1 MMLMI
6 METIAKDRTTTSE
19 RNEEPNAHMSVT
31 NKGKEK
37 EANSSKSA
45 VSGRSNFDDR
55 NKGKTETEEA
65 AADRNKFKKVE
76 MPVFAG
82 EDPDSWLFRAE
93 RYFQIHKLSDSE
105 KMLVSTISFDGPALN
120 WYRSQEEREKFT
132 SWSNLKERLLVRF
145 RSSRDGTILGKFLRV
160 KQESTVDDYRNLFD
174 KLVAPLSDVP
184 DPVIEDTFMNGL
196 FPWIRAEVILCR
208 PKGLAEMMEFAQLV
222 ENREIVRNEANLN
235 NLASGKYQNTVN
247 NRTSANTNSDN
258 KTNTNFPMQTITLR
272 SSNNAEIREEYK
284 IIEENATEEKTL
296 EPLQE
301 EEKQKTFAEL
311 SLNSV
316 VGLNDPGTMKVKG
329 KLQEK
334 EVIILIDCGATH
346 NFISEKLVESLQ
358 LPVKETAHYGVILGS
373 GTTVQGKGICEN
385 VEIQLTNWKVKEE
398 FLPLELGGVDVVL
411 DINKGRP
418 SLTKSRISLKSMIKT
433 WVEQD
438 EGFLIECR
446 AVQVHKENEQSNT
459 AVTTIEDGPLQNV
472 LKQFEDVFD
481 WLEKLPPRREIEHQ
495 IHLKEGTNPI
505 NVRPYRYEFQQKAEM
520 ERLVEEMLTSGI
532 IRPSNSP
539 FSSPVLLVKKKDGS
553 WRFCVDYRAV
563 NNATIPDKFPIP
575 VAEEL
580 FDELNGATVFSK
592 IDLKSGYHQ
601 IRMIDKDIP
610 KTAFRTHEG
619 HYEFLVM
626 PFGLTNAPATFQ
638 ALMNSIFRPFL
649 RKSLALRKHTLFAN
663 KKKCNF
669 GQKKVEYLGHIISGE
684 GVEVDS
690 EKIKAVADWPCPT
703 NIREVRGFL
712 GLTGYY
718 RRFVQHYGSIAAP
731 LTQLLKKRGFKWNE
745 DAEESFQK
753 LKSAMMSLPTL
764 ALPNFT
770 LPFEIE
776 TNASGFGVG
785 AVLIQAKRP
794 IAFYSHT
801 LSMRDRARPVYER
814 ELMAVVLSVQ
824 RWRPYLLGAK
834 FVVKT
839 DQKSLKFLLEQRVIQ
854 PQYQKWLSKLL
865 GYSFEVVYKPGLENK
880 AADALSRRP
889 PDIHLN
895 SISVP
900 YWMDLETIKEEVE
913 KDEKLKKIVAS
924 LSKEDENQASKFTL
938 KNSLCIT
945 RIDCLALSPAG
956 LLMPLE
962 IPHQIWS
969 DISMDFIDGL
979 PKAKGWDV
987 ILVVVDRLSKY
998 SHFLA
1003 LKHPFTAKTKSTAY
1017 HPQTDRQTEMV
1028 NRGLEIYLRCF
1039 CSERPKEWILWL
1051 PWAEYW
1057 YNTTYQK
1064 ALGKSP
1070 FQVVYGRKP
1079 PALLS
1084 YGERRTSNSSIDE
1097 QLKERDVGEL
1107 VLLKIRPYRQATLRS
1122 KQNEKLSSRYFG
1134 PYKILERIGE
1144 VAYRLELPT
1153 DAAIHPVFHVSQL
1166 KRFVNQQSNILPTLQ
1181 NITEKLEWQSQPEEA
1196 RDYRQDK
1203 TGKWEVLIAWKNL
1216 PDYEASCEDYD
1227 EMNQRY
1233 PSLHLEDK
1241 DWDRQ
1246 GAIQIFTQM
1255 CGFVTILAG
1264 TFLLHRTKDMV
1275 EASTAP
1281 SFSMRLSKHIED
1293 GCELEAIPLQRHAS
1307 L

>member
-1 MMLMI
+1 M
-6 METIAKDRTTTSE
+6 R
-19 RNEEPNAHMSVT
+19 
-31 NKGKEK
+31 
-37 EANSSKSA
+37 
-45 VSGRSNFDDR
+45 
-55 NKGKTETEEA
+55 
-65 AADRNKFKKVE
+65 
-76 MPVFAG
+76 
-82 EDPDSWLFRAE
+82 
-93 RYFQIHKLSDSE
+93 
-105 KMLVSTISFDGPALN
+105 
-120 WYRSQEEREKFT
+120 
-132 SWSNLKERLLVRF
+132 
-145 RSSRDGTILGKFLRV
+145 
-160 KQESTVDDYRNLFD
+160 
-174 KLVAPLSDVP
+174 
-184 DPVIEDTFMNGL
+184 
-196 FPWIRAEVILCR
+196 
-208 PKGLAEMMEFAQLV
+208 
-222 ENREIVRNEANLN
+222 
-235 NLASGKYQNTVN
+235 
-247 NRTSANTNSDN
+247 
-258 KTNTNFPMQTITLR
+258 TITLR
-272 SSNNAEIREEYK
+272 SSNNAEIRKDTNSRRLPDAEFQARKEKGFCFRCNEKYSADHRCKMKELGKLKMFVVKKEGEEYE
-284 IIEENATEEKTL
+284 IIEENTTEEKTL
-296 EPLQE
+296 APPQV

-329 KLQEK
+329 KIQEK

-358 LPVKETAHYGVILGS
+358 LPVKETAHYDVILGS
-373 GTTVQGKGICEN
+373 GRAVQGKGICEN

-411 DINKGRP
+411 GMQWLHSLGITVVDWKNLTLTFYSEGKQISIKGDP
-418 SLTKSRISLKSMIKT
+418 SLTKLRISLKSMIKT

-446 AVQVHKENEQSNT
+446 AVQVHKENERINT
-459 AVTTIEDGPLQNV
+459 ATTTSEDEPLQNM
-472 LKQFEDVFD
+472 LKQFEDIFD
-481 WLEKLPPRREIEHQ
+481 WPKKLSPRRGIEHQ

-505 NVRPYRYEFQQKAEM
+505 NVRPYRYGFQQKAEM

-563 NNATIPDKFPIP
+563 NNATIPDKLPIP

-580 FDELNGATVFSK
+580 FDELNGAT
-592 IDLKSGYHQ
+592 
-601 IRMIDKDIP
+601 
-610 KTAFRTHEG
+610 
-619 HYEFLVM
+619 
-626 PFGLTNAPATFQ
+626 
-638 ALMNSIFRPFL
+638 
-649 RKSLALRKHTLFAN
+649 
-663 KKKCNF
+663 CNF
-669 GQKKVEYLGHIISGE
+669 GQKKVEYLRHIVSGE
-684 GVEVDS
+684 GVEVDF

-703 NIREVRGFL
+703 NIREIRGFL

-731 LTQLLKKRGFKWNE
+731 LTQLLKKGGFKWNE
-745 DAEESFQK
+745 DAEESFRK

-770 LPFEIE
+770 LLFEIE
-776 TNASGFGVG
+776 TDASGFGVG
-785 AVLIQAKRP
+785 AVLIQSKRP

-865 GYSFEVVYKPGLENK
+865 GYSFVVVYKPGLENK

-889 PDIHLN
+889 PDIQLN

-900 YWMDLETIKEEVE
+900 YLLDLETIKEEVE
-913 KDEKLKKIVAS
+913 KDEKLKKIVAN
-924 LSKEDENQASKFTL
+924 LSKEDETQTSKFTL
-938 KNSLCIT
+938 KNGLLHYKNRLVISKASSLIPVILNTFHDSVVGGHSGFLRTYKRLASELYWEGMKSDVKKHCESCIT
-945 RIDCLALSPAG
+945 CQRNKSLALSPAG

-979 PKAKGWDV
+979 PKAKGWNV
-987 ILVVVDRLSKY
+987 ILVFDWTASLLPLSPTETVFL
-998 SHFLA
+998 SHFWNELFKMA
-1003 LKHPFTAKTKSTAY
+1003 GTKLKKSTTY
-1017 HPQTDRQTEMV
+1017 HPQTDGQTEVV
-1028 NRGLEIYLRCF
+1028 NRGLETYLRCF

-1079 PALLS
+1079 PTLLS

-1097 QLKERDVGEL
+1097 QLKERDVALDALREHLLLAQQQMKLYADQKRRHVEFQVDEL
-1107 VLLKIRPYRQATLRS
+1107 VLLKIRPYRQTTLRS
-1122 KQNEKLSSRYFG
+1122 KRNEKLSSRYFG

-1166 KRFVNQQSNILPTLQ
+1166 KKFVRQQTNILPTLQ
-1181 NITEKLEWQSQPEEA
+1181 NITEKFEWQSQPEEA
-1196 RDYRQDK
+1196 LDYRQDK
-1203 TGKWEVLIAWKNL
+1203 SGKWEVLIAWKNL
-1216 PDYEASCEDYD
+1216 PDYEASWEDYD
-1227 EMNQRY
+1227 EINQRY
-1233 PSLHLEDK
+1233 PNLHLEDK
-1241 DWDRQ
+1241 GNLKGGSNVRPPIKLVEEADYKSTTELFRKKGDEKTLDNFIPKSESDFLEYAELISHKLRPYEKSFHYINLLKD
-1246 GAIQIFTQM
+1246 AI
-1255 CGFVTILAG
+1255 
-1264 TFLLHRTKDMV
+1264 
-1275 EASTAP
+1275 
-1281 SFSMRLSKHIED
+1281 RLSMVSLKAADAKDVASSITALANEKLKA
-1293 GCELEAIPLQRHAS
+1293 EKEANTGKKKSVKKKQLHVEKADDDLIVNTYDDVDDYDFM
-1307 L
+1307 